1 MKNWIR
7 LSEERKK
14 EIFVQTAE
22 KLNLTTESV
31 EKDFWVVVVLR
42 AIFSLK
48 ISSHLVFKGGTS
60 LSKCWNYL
68 QLCIK

>member
-22 KLNLTTESV
+22 KLNL
-31 EKDFWVVVVLR
+31 KR
-42 AIFSLK
+42 
-48 ISSHLVFKGGTS
+48 
-60 LSKCWNYL
+60 N
-68 QLCIK
+68 Q